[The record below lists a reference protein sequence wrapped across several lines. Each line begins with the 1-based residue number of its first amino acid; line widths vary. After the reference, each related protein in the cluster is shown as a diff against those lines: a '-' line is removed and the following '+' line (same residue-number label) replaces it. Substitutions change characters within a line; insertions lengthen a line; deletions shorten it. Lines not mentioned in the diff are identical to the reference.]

1 MITNVNHS
9 RMGKSDAE
17 KMWELMV
24 DIGRLH
30 TFRDPILCGVDD
42 DFSPLQIHTVMWL
55 GTEGPLTMSH
65 LAERIRSPLPAC
77 TGVVD
82 RMEKAGL
89 LVRGRDPDDRRVV
102 RVELSDA
109 GSALH
114 TEIKSRM
121 LERMRFVMGAL
132 DAQDRSNLL
141 AILGRLVE
149 AHRSAAQDSEK
160 A

>member
-1 MITNVNHS
+1 
-9 RMGKSDAE
+9 MGKNDAE
-17 KMWELMV
+17 RMWDVMV
-24 DIGRLH
+24 EIGRLH

-55 GTEGPLTMSH
+55 GTEGALAMST
-65 LAERIRSPLPAC
+65 LAHHIRSPLPAC

-89 LVRGRDPDDRRVV
+89 VTRGRDPDDRRVV
-102 RVELSDA
+102 RVELTDD
-109 GSALH
+109 GQRLYD
-114 TEIKSRM
+114 ELKSRM

-132 DAQDRSNLL
+132 DAKDRSDLL

-160 A
+160 E